1 MVGYIKTHIVNGW
14 IDRKLIEE
22 EDRELYEYGI
32 EITVEFIVNII
43 TTIILALITREIIP
57 CIFMYGSFMVLRS
70 YSGGIH
76 AKTFIRCYFY
86 STLVILVTLIFI
98 RFGLVNIWVYRGFA
112 LVNLVYLWRTEPV
125 ESENKVVNEREKVVF
140 RHKEKIVM
148 SVILFISVIAIFSG
162 FVKIEKGL
170 ESTLIVAGISS
181 VVCFFKRGINFEV
194 KRGVGTNMIRIAI
207 CDDEEI
213 FSNEIENIV
222 VRMQE
227 NLQQRILIKKF
238 TNAKSLL
245 FAMEQNAGFDILF
258 MDIELE
264 NENGIEIVERIK
276 NKYFGLIV
284 IYVTSHQE
292 YVYDI
297 FKTEPLDFIRKPF
310 NEERIKECMLRALDK
325 CYNLDYLKVRYKS
338 GFLHIKIKD
347 IMYIYS
353 ERKKLHICMTNG
365 EEQVVYGR
373 LDYIEEELNR
383 YDEFIR
389 IQKSYLVNFNFVK
402 RYDFL
407 QIVLQ
412 DGKILSVSRDKKE
425 EVREK
430 YFKWKI

>member
-1 MVGYIKTHIVNGW
+1 MADYLKTHIVNSW
-14 IDRKLIEE
+14 IKGKLIEE

-32 EITVEFIVNII
+32 EITVEYIINVI
-43 TTIILALITREIIP
+43 TTIILALITGEIVP
-57 CIFMYGSFMVLRS
+57 CIFMYVSFMVLRS

-76 AKTFIRCYFY
+76 AKTFLMCYFY
-86 STLVILVTLIFI
+86 STLIILITLIFI
-98 RFGLVNIWVYRGFA
+98 RFGLVNIWIYRGFA
-112 LVNLVYLWRTEPV
+112 FISLVYLWITEPE
-125 ESENKVVNEREKVVF
+125 ESENKIVSEREKEVY
-140 RHKEKIVM
+140 RHRERIVI
-148 SVILFISVIAIFSG
+148 SIILFISIIAIFTG

-181 VVCFFKRGINFEV
+181 IACFLERVINFEV

-207 CDDEEI
+207 CDDEEF
-213 FSNEIENIV
+213 FSDEIENIV
-222 VRMQE
+222 TKMQE
-227 NLQQRILIKKF
+227 SLNQRIFIKKF
-238 TNAKSLL
+238 TNGNSLL
-245 FAMEQNAGFDILF
+245 FALEQNAGFDILF
-258 MDIELE
+258 MDIELG
-264 NENGIEIVERIK
+264 NENGIEIVEKIK

-310 NEERIKECMLRALDK
+310 DEQRIKECMLRALDK
-325 CYNLDYLKVRYKS
+325 CRNPDYLKVRYKS

-347 IMYIYS
+347 IVYIYS
-353 ERKKLHICMTNG
+353 ERKKLHICMTDG

-373 LDYIEEELNR
+373 LDCMEEELNR

-389 IQKSYLVNFNFVK
+389 IQKSYLVNFNYVK

-412 DGKILSVSRDKKE
+412 DGKTLSVSRDKKE